1 MTTAWMEFKAELI
14 SQYQEQKAMADAAL
28 QKVDDSVF
36 FMQLQENGDQHT
48 NSIAILVKHLSGNF
62 ISRWTDF
69 LTTDGE
75 KPERQR
81 PREFLHE
88 ESDSRAIIMRRWE
101 ESWGILFST
110 LETLRE
116 EDFAKTIYIR
126 GEAHTVVRAIFRNL
140 LHATHHIGQIDM
152 LVSILRKAPAA

>member
-101 ESWGILFST
+101 ESWGKMPRIVNRRDSV
-110 LETLRE
+110 
-116 EDFAKTIYIR
+116 KS
-126 GEAHTVVRAIFRNL
+126 EADL
-140 LHATHHIGQIDM
+140 GG
-152 LVSILRKAPAA
+152 